1 VFYLGCWL
9 QPNPL
14 FLSLS
19 PLNDSGSDLIKYP
32 YNLSSSIPEV
42 IALLFSTKVHPLI
55 HRLYAN
61 AKRLRF
67 HISDLYS
74 SCISST

>member
-1 VFYLGCWL
+1 MFYLRCWL

-14 FLSLS
+14 FLSL
-19 PLNDSGSDLIKYP
+19 GSFNNNGSSLIKCP
-32 YNLSSSIPEV
+32 HNLGSNTSKV
-42 IALLFSTKVHPLI
+42 AVLLFSTKVHPLI

-67 HISDLYS
+67 HI
-74 SCISST
+74 